1 VIRKTRRTTKR
12 RTILAIACALAVT
25 LVAANADADIIDL
38 VSGERIEGKIAH
50 VTDDLIFVETA
61 AGVVLSPRHSV
72 RSIGGAPP
80 AGAPAAPGAP
90 PAAPGAPP
98 AAPPAASVAPPAAP
112 AGTPAVSA
120 GEVVKAL
127 KDLQATAT
135 KPISQKEY
143 GAQVALSR
151 ELVDKYLKTTDRA
164 NRPMSDAA
172 SDAVALYEFAA
183 SVWASRMTNSAP
195 ASAAIGRSAVIERCP
210 ALQKIVADYPPVT
223 DQETAWRRGVAVEF
237 EVPTILTCASEKV
250 AEAERALKP

>member
-1 VIRKTRRTTKR
+1 VIRETRRTTRR
-12 RTILAIACALAVT
+12 RTIVAIACALAVT
-25 LVAANADADIIDL
+25 LMAANADADVIEL

-61 AGVVLSPRHSV
+61 AGVVLIPRHSV
-72 RSIGGAPP
+72 RSMGGTPP
-80 AGAPAAPGAP
+80 AGAPAVPGAP
-90 PAAPGAPP
+90 PAAPAGPP
-98 AAPPAASVAPPAAP
+98 P
-112 AGTPAVSA
+112 VSA

-127 KDLQATAT
+127 KDLQTTAT

-151 ELVDKYLKTTDRA
+151 ELVDKYLKAADA
-164 NRPMSDAA
+164 SNRPMSDAA

-183 SVWASRMTNSAP
+183 SVWASRITNSAP
-195 ASAAIGRSAVIERCP
+195 ASAAIGRSTVIERCP
-210 ALQKIVADYPPVT
+210 ALQKIVAAYPPVT

-237 EVPTILTCASEKV
+237 EVSTILTCASEKV

>member
-61 AGVVLSPRHSV
+61 AGVVLIPRHSV

-90 PAAPGAPP
+90 PAA
-98 AAPPAASVAPPAAP
+98 AASVAPPAAP